1 MGRNQPVQQQTLL
14 NAPNV
19 RLKGNAI
26 LRQKSRRGYRPAS
39 LPAWAL
45 CFRQRREMQGLMTDL
60 DNYYQARYLYDHRWE
75 AS

>member
-14 NAPNV
+14 NAPYV

-26 LRQKSRRGYRPAS
+26 LRQKSRRRYRPAS

-45 CFRQRREMQGLMTDL
+45 CFRQRRELLNQHWFLTLADAADKL
-60 DNYYQARYLYDHRWE
+60 EAWRRYYN
-75 AS
+75 

>member
-1 MGRNQPVQQQTLL
+1 MGQNEKVQQQTLL
-14 NAPNV
+14 NAPYV
-19 RLKGNAI
+19 RFKRNAI

-45 CFRQRREMQGLMTDL
+45 CFRQRRELQGLMTDL
-60 DNYYQARYLYDHRWE
+60 DNYYQARYVYDHRWE